1 MFYVLYVVSIDFIL
15 KEEDMYGKVGA
26 FMNNSKTQTQNQRS
40 KYTEDWIPVKAI
52 ENGMIILD
60 NKMRVTGVKIRPRN
74 IFILEQSVQDNV
86 IIGLKNFYNTKGEIV
101 RGYYL
106 KDLDCKSL
114 LKQGC
119 KWIVA
124 LPPHDCSGGKVD
136 YWQIY
141 MFVKS
146 KKVADMFNCEGIR
159 AVYDLKKQE
168 IVNKDKIKWEAKDY
182 KIIRMD

>member
-1 MFYVLYVVSIDFIL
+1 MKSLTQYINEAISNTIQYKGFEFKLDVNMAQNKKAAGKNAL
-15 KEEDMYGKVGA
+15 DMEMA
-26 FMNNSKTQTQNQRS
+26 SHFDS
-40 KYTEDWIPVKAI
+40 
-52 ENGMIILD
+52 
-60 NKMRVTGVKIRPRN
+60 
-74 IFILEQSVQDNV
+74 
-86 IIGLKNFYNTKGEIV
+86 
-101 RGYYL
+101 L

-182 KIIRMD
+182 KAIRMD

>member
-1 MFYVLYVVSIDFIL
+1 MKSL
-15 KEEDMYGKVGA
+15 
-26 FMNNSKTQTQNQRS
+26 TQYINEAISNIIQYKGFEFKLDVNMTQN
-40 KYTEDWIPVKAI
+40 KKAAGK
-52 ENGMIILD
+52 NAFDMGMASHFD
-60 NKMRVTGVKIRPRN
+60 
-74 IFILEQSVQDNV
+74 
-86 IIGLKNFYNTKGEIV
+86 
-101 RGYYL
+101 YL
-106 KDLDCKSL
+106 KDIDCKSL

>member
-1 MFYVLYVVSIDFIL
+1 MKSLTQYINEAISNTIQYKGFEFKLDVNMAQNKKAAGKNAL
-15 KEEDMYGKVGA
+15 DMEMA
-26 FMNNSKTQTQNQRS
+26 SHFDS
-40 KYTEDWIPVKAI
+40 
-52 ENGMIILD
+52 
-60 NKMRVTGVKIRPRN
+60 
-74 IFILEQSVQDNV
+74 
-86 IIGLKNFYNTKGEIV
+86 
-101 RGYYL
+101 L

-124 LPPHDCSGGKVD
+124 LPPHNCPGGKVD

-182 KIIRMD
+182 KAIRMD